1 VSFVLGRTCP
11 DDTFETGDR
20 AHTRSGTHGEP
31 GGDRTRPPQAAHLGS
46 YRAVDGSAGAS
57 LYLDLDGP
65 HAALVVGKRGYGK
78 SYTLGVLAEEL
89 ARAGGVAPVV
99 VDPMG
104 VFDSLAEAS
113 DGDAVPVEVVD
124 APAVDPDALGPRAWC
139 AMLDL
144 SPESGPGGLVWQ
156 AAAEHSTVDGMCD
169 HVADSNA
176 TAPHRRAAT
185 NHLRL
190 AASWDV
196 FDSAG
201 LDARA
206 LADPEITVVDI
217 SGLDRAGMNAIVA
230 GVARSLYRARVDDRI
245 TRLPWLL
252 LDEAHVFFEGIA
264 ESALE
269 TLLTRGRAPG
279 VSLVAATQRPGVV
292 PGVAVSQSDL
302 ILSHRLT
309 AGEDIDALGHAQPTY
324 MTSSLTDRMPT
335 DPGEVV
341 VIDDSTETIHTAQVR
356 TRDTPHA
363 GDSPSASER
372 P

>member
-1 VSFVLGRTCP
+1 MYERATRQPVTFVLGRTRL
-11 DDTFETGDR
+11 DGAFETGD
-20 AHTRSGTHGEP
+20 TGTSDREP
-31 GGDRTRPPQAAHLGS
+31 PPQAAHLGS
-46 YRAVDGSAGAS
+46 YRALDGSPGAS

-104 VFDSLAEAS
+104 VFDSLAREG
-113 DGDAVPVEVVD
+113 DGDPVPVRVVD
-124 APAVDPDALGPRAWC
+124 APAVDPDALDPRSWC

-144 SPESGPGGLVWQ
+144 SPESGPGALVWQ
-156 AAAEHSTVDGMCD
+156 AAADCSTVDGMCD
-169 HVADSNA
+169 HVADSDA
-176 TAPHRRAAT
+176 TATDRRAAT

-190 AASWDV
+190 AASWGV
-196 FDSAG
+196 FDGDG

-206 LADPEITVVDI
+206 LAGPEVTVVDS
-217 SGLDRAGMNAIVA
+217 SGLNRAAMNAVVA
-230 GVARSLYRARVDDRI
+230 GVARTLYRARVDDHI

-264 ESALE
+264 GHALE
-269 TLLTRGRAPG
+269 TVLTRGRAPG
-279 VSLVAATQRPGVV
+279 VSLVAATQRPGAV
-292 PGVAVSQSDL
+292 PAVAVSQSDL

-309 AGEDIDALGHAQPTY
+309 AGEDIEALRRAQPTY
-324 MTSSLTDRMPT
+324 MRSSLAEQMPT
-335 DPGEVV
+335 DPGEIV
-341 VIDDSTETIHTAQVR
+341 VIDDSTETVHTAQVR

>member
-1 VSFVLGRTCP
+1 VTFVLGRSRS
-11 DDTFETGDR
+11 DEASETGDR
-20 AHTRSGTHGEP
+20 VHARSGTDDDP
-31 GGDRTRPPQAAHLGS
+31 GGDRERPPQAAHLGS
-46 YRAVDGSAGAS
+46 YRAVDGSAGAP
-57 LYLDLDGP
+57 LYLDLDRP

-78 SYTLGVLAEEL
+78 SHTLGVLAEEL

-104 VFDSLAEAS
+104 VFDSLARES
-113 DGDAVPVEVVD
+113 NGDPVPVRVVD
-124 APAVDPDALGPRAWC
+124 GPAVDPGALDPRSWC

-156 AAAEHSTVDGMCD
+156 AAAERSTVDGMRD
-169 HVADSNA
+169 HVADSDA
-176 TAPHRRAAT
+176 TPTHRRAAT

-190 AASWDV
+190 AASWGV
-196 FDSAG
+196 FDGDG

-206 LADPEITVVDI
+206 LAGPKVTVVDV
-217 SGLDRAGMNAIVA
+217 SGLNRAAMNAIVA
-230 GVARSLYRARVDDRI
+230 GVSRSLYRARVDDR
-245 TRLPWLL
+245 TARLPWLL

-309 AGEDIDALGHAQPTY
+309 AGEDIDALRRAQPTY
-324 MTSSLTDRMPT
+324 MGSSLTDQMPT

-341 VIDDSTETIHTAQVR
+341 VIDDSTETVHTAQVR
-356 TRDTPHA
+356 PRDTPHA
-363 GDSPSASER
+363 GDSPRASER
-372 P
+372 L